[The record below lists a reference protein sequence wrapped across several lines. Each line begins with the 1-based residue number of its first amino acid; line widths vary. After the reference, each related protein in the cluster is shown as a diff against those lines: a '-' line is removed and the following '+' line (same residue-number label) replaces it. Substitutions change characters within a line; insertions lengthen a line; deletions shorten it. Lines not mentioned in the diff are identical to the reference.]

1 MNNELIRHLRDVN
14 NDSLI
19 GLCIQNIVKKQ
30 HELQELLDELRTITR
45 EHPEIMNEILGKE
58 ASCLLMQ

>member
-1 MNNELIRHLRDVN
+1 MNNELISHLKDVN

-30 HELQELLDELRTITR
+30 HELQELLDELRSITR
-45 EHPEIMNEILGKE
+45 EYPEIMNEILGKE
-58 ASCLLMQ
+58 ASWLLMQ